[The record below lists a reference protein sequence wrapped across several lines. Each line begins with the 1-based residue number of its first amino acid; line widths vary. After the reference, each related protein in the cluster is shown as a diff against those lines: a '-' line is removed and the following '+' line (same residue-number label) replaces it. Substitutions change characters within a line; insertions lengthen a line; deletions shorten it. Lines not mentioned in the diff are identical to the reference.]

1 MPAPQSESK
10 HSRTTSAARNQAM
23 RELRVIAS
31 LGIFRVSS
39 FLCPNLKR
47 LDSFFLMVVPVSRA
61 SNTHLK

>member
-1 MPAPQSESK
+1 
-10 HSRTTSAARNQAM
+10 M

-31 LGIFRVSS
+31 LGVFRVSS

-47 LDSFFLMVVPVSRA
+47 LDSFFLMVVPVSRV